1 MPSSLSCWE
10 GSICGWRRCSCVATG
25 GLGWQS
31 PYAQQIFLLCF
42 FSVLQSGRKESFPGL
57 RSCANRSARQRSH
70 QRAALAML
78 ADGKDESGICSWLCD
93 GFLSRHFIFH
103 ELQSGPQKVHPVW
116 DSSVLWA
123 QEDKCV
129 RQWALSWGI
138 ACCPTILPLQR
149 AYLLFSHSLTTLS
162 CQGILRDSSVFGNN
176 RSCRALQKVWLCPL
190 GVKEGPQVPGKSGPK
205 KVQKHTFCQEVNKI
219 SLKLSQGQRWKSRW
233 PMTNCENEFVRMT
246 WE

>member
-1 MPSSLSCWE
+1 M
-10 GSICGWRRCSCVATG
+10 ATG

-57 RSCANRSARQRSH
+57 RSCANRSVRQRSH

-116 DSSVLWA
+116 DSSVQCFEHSRTNVLGNELCHEELPAA
-123 QEDKCV
+123 Q
-129 RQWALSWGI
+129 QYYLSNV
-138 ACCPTILPLQR
+138 PT
-149 AYLLFSHSLTTLS
+149 
-162 CQGILRDSSVFGNN
+162 SSFPIP
-176 RSCRALQKVWLCPL
+176 SP
-190 GVKEGPQVPGKSGPK
+190 
-205 KVQKHTFCQEVNKI
+205 H
-219 SLKLSQGQRWKSRW
+219 
-233 PMTNCENEFVRMT
+233 
-246 WE
+246 

>member
-1 MPSSLSCWE
+1 MRVAFAPGSVMDFCQGISWASVRPPKNSSS
-10 GSICGWRRCSCVATG
+10 V
-25 GLGWQS
+25 GL
-31 PYAQQIFLLCF
+31 
-42 FSVLQSGRKESFPGL
+42 V
-57 RSCANRSARQRSH
+57 CA
-70 QRAALAML
+70 
-78 ADGKDESGICSWLCD
+78 
-93 GFLSRHFIFH
+93 
-103 ELQSGPQKVHPVW
+103 
-116 DSSVLWA
+116 VLWA
-123 QEDKCV
+123 QQDKCV